1 MPARFAHAQQQGV
14 VITGRVTDEAGQ
26 PLVAANITIPELT
39 LIATYAQDGSY
50 RLVVPAARAQGQQ
63 VSLVAR
69 SIGRRAETATIR
81 LTSGENIV
89 RNFTLQA
96 DPLRLGEVV
105 ELGLPHGS
113 GSLACVEQSLHVL
126 VLEDG
131 FEFYGHRRL

>member
-1 MPARFAHAQQQGV
+1 MTSLMRHLRWCLAGMALVTALPRFAHAQQQGV

-69 SIGRRAETATIR
+69 SIGRRAETVTIR

-89 RNFTLQA
+89 RNFTMRNTR
-96 DPLRLGEVV
+96 PFSPERF
-105 ELGLPHGS
+105 
-113 GSLACVEQSLHVL
+113 C
-126 VLEDG
+126 
-131 FEFYGHRRL
+131 RK